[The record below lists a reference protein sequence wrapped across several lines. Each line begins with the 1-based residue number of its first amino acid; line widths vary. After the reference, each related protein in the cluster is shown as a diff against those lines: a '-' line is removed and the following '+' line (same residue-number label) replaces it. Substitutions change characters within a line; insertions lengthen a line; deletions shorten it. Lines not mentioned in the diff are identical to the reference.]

1 MKEKKGKIFNS
12 EEVQAIIAG
21 NKTMFR
27 EVCKIQPKFAGQRLL
42 YAESSTD
49 IKHKEKYSWANVDE
63 KLNITHRTDYFKQ
76 KFQVGQEIFVKEA
89 FVDFRHNN
97 SDIFYKS
104 DFEINNLVKIADLK
118 WNYARSMKQE
128 QSRLTLKIK
137 SVKVEKLRDISEE
150 DCIKEGTWIEKENG
164 VGRTWDIKNAFFKLW
179 NSTHKKQEHKWEA
192 NPWVFAYEFEVIN
205 N

>member
-1 MKEKKGKIFNS
+1 MKGKIFNAQ
-12 EEVQAIIAG
+12 EVQAIIAG
-21 NKTMFR
+21 TKTMFR
-27 EVCKIQPKFAGQRLL
+27 EVIMSQPNSNINPVYLKDIEAWQWATKESQRTPKFEVR
-42 YAESSTD
+42 ET
-49 IKHKEKYSWANVDE
+49 
-63 KLNITHRTDYFKQ
+63 
-76 KFQVGQEIFVKEA
+76 IFVKEA

-97 SDIFYKS
+97 SDLFYKS